1 MTISH
6 ETRTVNVGES
16 CRLSRPIKVNQRSD
30 SPLRPEPE
38 LPSGPSADGG
48 DNSAEVRPAARPDP
62 RLDYRDYCRPKLAN
76 LLAATGLNVPY
87 RAPRE
92 ASSLI
97 DATGEAV
104 TDFVGGF
111 GAALLGHNPPE
122 LKQLAVELLESDI
135 PAHTQG
141 SNREAAGALAGR
153 LSGMMPET
161 RAMSRISLTP
171 APKQSRR
178 RSSTPTRFI

>member
-1 MTISH
+1 
-6 ETRTVNVGES
+6 
-16 CRLSRPIKVNQRSD
+16 
-30 SPLRPEPE
+30 
-38 LPSGPSADGG
+38 
-48 DNSAEVRPAARPDP
+48 VRPAARPDP

-87 RAPRE
+87 RAARG
-92 ASSLI
+92 ASLI

-141 SNREAAGALAGR
+141 SNRSRWCPCRTSVRHDAKRALC
-153 LSGMMPET
+153 
-161 RAMSRISLTP
+161 RASL
-171 APKQSRR
+171 
-178 RSSTPTRFI
+178 